1 MENPET
7 IDVRLESDLTV
18 VKLQIQRALMEAMG
32 INSDNENDIL
42 NWIVSYSE
50 RFSDYIQADHGIIE
64 LWQNNDSETQ
74 EKIIEDIRKIIS
86 GDEG

>member
-32 INSDNENDIL
+32 INSDSENDIL
-42 NWIVSYSE
+42 NWIVTYSE

-74 EKIIEDIRKIIS
+74 KKIIKDIQKIIS